1 MISPNSYL
9 RSSQGM
15 LEPVRFSMYL
25 LRIEAQESRSPT
37 LKG

>member
-1 MISPNSYL
+1 MISPKRYL

-15 LEPVRFSMYL
+15 VEPVRFSMYL

-37 LKG
+37 LNG